1 MSQAILWEAL
11 CDEGSICQG
20 PDNPANGSLG
30 GEKNETEIDFRAGNG
45 GTLLRYISP
54 ARGPNTKPNPRHP
67 RNSILRLAPKQTK
80 SNQNRLKSTAIRPVK

>member
-1 MSQAILWEAL
+1 MSQAILWKAL
-11 CDEGSICQG
+11 CAEGSICQW

-30 GEKNETEIDFRAGNG
+30 GEKNETDFNFCIGNG

-54 ARGPNTKPNPRHP
+54 AQGSNRKPRPRHP

-80 SNQNRLKSTAIRPVK
+80 SNQNRLKRAATRPVK